1 MVYTVVPL
9 QRFDRLDETQKH
21 KLLDAATSEFARE
34 GYAEA
39 SLNRILKAA
48 GLSKGSLYYYFTDR
62 DDLYAYVVLRAMQSM
77 AADLALD
84 TFAPKT
90 AEEFETGLT
99 RMAHRSAELFARF
112 PERMRAVRSF
122 QRDLR
127 RNAKPAF
134 APVIELMQHTF
145 TDIVRRGRK
154 LNAVRSDVPEALL
167 VELMEA
173 VDEVM
178 DRALFDGDTLPT
190 KRALTAHVARSVDM
204 FRRLLLPAATS
215 TRKGRSS

>member
-1 MVYTVVPL
+1 MPL
-9 QRFDRLDETQKH
+9 QRFDRLDDTQKH
-21 KLLDAATSEFARE
+21 KLLDAATAEFARE
-34 GYAEA
+34 GYADA
-39 SLNRILKAA
+39 SLNHILKAA

-62 DDLYAYVVLRAMQSM
+62 DDLYAYVVLQAMQSM
-77 AADLALD
+77 AADLELD
-84 TFAPKT
+84 TFEPKT

-122 QRDLR
+122 QRDVR

-134 APVIELMQHTF
+134 APVIEMMQHTF

-154 LNAVRSDVPEALL
+154 LNAVRTDVPEALL

-178 DRALFDGDTLPT
+178 DRALFDQDTLPT
-190 KRALTAHVARSVDM
+190 KRALTAHVARSIDM